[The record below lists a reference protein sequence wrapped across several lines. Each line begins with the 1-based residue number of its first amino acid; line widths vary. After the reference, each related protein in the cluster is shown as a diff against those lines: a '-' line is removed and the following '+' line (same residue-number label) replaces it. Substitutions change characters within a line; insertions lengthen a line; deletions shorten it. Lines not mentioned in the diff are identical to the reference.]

1 MLAKILKDGGNFL
14 ILDEPTND
22 LDLPTLR
29 VLEEGLVNFGGSSL
43 VVSHDRYFLN
53 RVCTGILAFE
63 GDGRVYYQ
71 EGDYDYYLE
80 RREVREAAAIS
91 AAAPSPSQVANSATK
106 TPSSGKS
113 KLTWKEQKELEG
125 IEGRIS
131 EAESAVIKLE
141 TLFAEPDFYVK
152 NAANVKEFIADLDTR
167 RSEVDDLYS
176 RWHELT
182 KKQNG

>member
-1 MLAKILKDGGNFL
+1 
-14 ILDEPTND
+14 
-22 LDLPTLR
+22 
-29 VLEEGLVNFGGSSL
+29 LEEGLVNFRGSSL

-80 RREVREAAAIS
+80 RREIREAAALKS
-91 AAAPSPSQVANSATK
+91 AEAAPRPVANLASKSAV
-106 TPSSGKS
+106 PSKP
-113 KLTWKEQKELEG
+113 KLTWKEQKELDG
-125 IEGRIS
+125 IEGRIA
-131 EAESAVIKLE
+131 EAEAAVQGLE

-152 NAANVKEFIADLDTR
+152 NAANVKEFISDLEHR

-182 KKQNG
+182 KKQNGS